1 MYNRF
6 RQVTT
11 CLQECIVCKS
21 KLSYKGGAINNLHR
35 HLRNVHPTVPL
46 EKIPVEPGI
55 NEGASVSFVTVA
67 PVAAAAVSI
76 SPFIS
81 TPTQRPKR
89 STRSSMEQ
97 FLDKTS
103 TSAKQ
108 KKIDE
113 ELVKMIA
120 TDFQPFS
127 IVDDKGF
134 RKFIHVLNQLYVF
147 PSSKTLSEKM
157 IPDLYHRERA
167 SVQERVNKATS
178 VCLTTDSWTSQANTS
193 FMSVTCHFIENYKR
207 ASCLLDCFEFSNRY
221 TYVNLAEELL
231 RVAKEWNVENK
242 VVACVTDNIAN
253 LAKAVRFLKWI
264 HHPCFANTINLIVRD
279 ALKVIKPVVDKV
291 RVIVEFFRRSTAA
304 TNMLKS
310 IQQQMGMPDLNLKQD
325 CATTWNST
333 FYMLKRILESK
344 DAVMSTLCVI
354 NAPIAPLSQEK
365 WEVVR
370 ETCTVLEP
378 FEQVTLEI
386 STKSYVTASKMLILC
401 RGLQRVTVE
410 NQTSILTAN
419 VKELVNTLCAMMNKM
434 FHRLEYNIVLSET
447 TILDPRFK
455 KLAFNDTTAFDE
467 TVQRITSRAARF
479 SHPSPMSEG
488 QEGTEEKQER
498 RQESDVW
505 RLFEERLTG
514 DSTRRNPLSDSIM
527 EVRSYLE
534 EPLFQRSADPLNWWE
549 SRASVYPR
557 LTYLMKLR
565 LCIVATSIPSE
576 RIFSKPGQIITDR
589 RSQIRPSIVKQLVFL
604 NANLQ

>member
-1 MYNRF
+1 M
-6 RQVTT
+6 
-11 CLQECIVCKS
+11 
-21 KLSYKGGAINNLHR
+21 
-35 HLRNVHPTVPL
+35 
-46 EKIPVEPGI
+46 
-55 NEGASVSFVTVA
+55 
-67 PVAAAAVSI
+67 
-76 SPFIS
+76 
-81 TPTQRPKR
+81 
-89 STRSSMEQ
+89 
-97 FLDKTS
+97 TS

-127 IVDDKGF
+127 IVDDKLHAILL
-134 RKFIHVLNQLYVF
+134 K
-147 PSSKTLSEKM
+147 
-157 IPDLYHRERA
+157 
-167 SVQERVNKATS
+167 
-178 VCLTTDSWTSQANTS
+178 
-193 FMSVTCHFIENYKR
+193 NYKR

-279 ALKVIKPVVDKV
+279 ALKVIKHVVDKV
-291 RVIVEFFRRSTAA
+291 R
-304 TNMLKS
+304 
-310 IQQQMGMPDLNLKQD
+310 MGMPDLNLKQD

-419 VKELVNTLCAMMNKM
+419 VKELVNTLCAIMNKM

-557 LTYLMKLR
+557 LTYLMKWR

-589 RSQIRPSIVKQLVFL
+589 RSQIRPSMVKQLVFL